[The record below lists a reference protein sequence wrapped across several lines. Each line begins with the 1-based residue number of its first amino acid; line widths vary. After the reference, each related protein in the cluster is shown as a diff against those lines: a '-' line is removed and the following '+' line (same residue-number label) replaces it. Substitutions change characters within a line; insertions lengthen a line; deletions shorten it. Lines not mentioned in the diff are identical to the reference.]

1 MPILPP
7 QRQSRIARSHSVLT
21 SDSSD
26 FEANRP
32 MSSQDHLSK
41 PRRVS
46 KRVASSSQAPASSN
60 DTASPEP
67 PTVPH
72 KASSIPVTAPPP
84 TSHTTSRGTES
95 AEKHPTPGTSHGP
108 STQEES
114 DTQSDGEPM
123 GAGPGPFS
131 EDVAEELVNQARY
144 LVNLE
149 RQSDIQRAAIEKLI
163 EEVGRLKLAVDHLTA
178 IGRNGICGV
187 LDSESGEMYLEP
199 YDTCPARR
207 VGDHRDRVRGS
218 RRSGELCGMFTTKR
232 KPCENLKSTCPARL
246 QNRHPPQP
254 PGWGVESDA
263 SQ

>member
-1 MPILPP
+1 
-7 QRQSRIARSHSVLT
+7 
-21 SDSSD
+21 
-26 FEANRP
+26 
-32 MSSQDHLSK
+32 
-41 PRRVS
+41 
-46 KRVASSSQAPASSN
+46 
-60 DTASPEP
+60 
-67 PTVPH
+67 
-72 KASSIPVTAPPP
+72 
-84 TSHTTSRGTES
+84 
-95 AEKHPTPGTSHGP
+95 
-108 STQEES
+108 
-114 DTQSDGEPM
+114 M

-187 LDSESGEMYLEP
+187 LDSESGEMCLEP

-207 VGDHRDRVRGS
+207 AGDHRDRVRGS

-254 PGWGVESDA
+254 SGWGVESDA